1 MAFNKTGETKV
12 FKKAK
17 KSDKK
22 TAAEQERFLISDL
35 IEEDDTKEDKGDAK
49 DVSNKV

>member
-17 KSDKK
+17 KDGKK
-22 TAAEQERFLISDL
+22 TASEQEQVLISDL
-35 IEEDDTKEDKGDAK
+35 IKEDDEKEKKGDEK